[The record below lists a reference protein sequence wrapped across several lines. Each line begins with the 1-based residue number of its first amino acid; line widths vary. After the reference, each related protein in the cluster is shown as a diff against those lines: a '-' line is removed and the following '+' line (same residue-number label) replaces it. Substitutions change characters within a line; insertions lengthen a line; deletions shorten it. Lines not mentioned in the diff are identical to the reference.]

1 MHVVRVGVLCDGDG
15 DHFRKD
21 YQVGSQYSQEGG
33 TVVFL
38 CVRMCLYC
46 NLSIPVTAKRA
57 IFGSLS
63 EFASGQ
69 SGSPS
74 APTLVG
80 ILASILCLVRGK
92 CVPASPFYVQS
103 RKNGTGPEAGGADTA
118 NEGAATGQSVSY
130 PKVK

>member
-1 MHVVRVGVLCDGDG
+1 M
-15 DHFRKD
+15 
-21 YQVGSQYSQEGG
+21 GG
-33 TVVFL
+33 
-38 CVRMCLYC
+38 YC
-46 NLSIPVTAKRA
+46 NLSIPITAKRA

-74 APTLVG
+74 APALVG
-80 ILASILCLVRGK
+80 ILPSILCLVRGK

-103 RKNGTGPEAGGADTA
+103 RKNGAGPEAGGADTA
-118 NEGAATGQSVSY
+118 NEGEATGQSVSY